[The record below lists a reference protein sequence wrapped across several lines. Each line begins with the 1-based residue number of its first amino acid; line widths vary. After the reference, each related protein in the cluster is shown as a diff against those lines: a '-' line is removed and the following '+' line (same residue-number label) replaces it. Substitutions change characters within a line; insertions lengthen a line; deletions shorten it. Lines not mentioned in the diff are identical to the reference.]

1 MTETQQ
7 QRTWPE
13 EVTGGRSQ
21 PGLPGTPV
29 PRAPDGVSA
38 RRPRGPPA
46 HNSESSGPRSQ
57 ELAPLSRALYS
68 RSGQDKTVTRELHA
82 RIAHVRTHTAYQT
95 RTCGC
100 SFLADKWRTRF
111 ESPPQTPDE
120 PTPRL
125 HSPHWTSCAG
135 TEHGLGRGGGS
146 QRGRPCLQ
154 GTPGICCRAL
164 CHRPSPRTRKP
175 TPWFSHLPP
184 MPSTSRPRGRVR
196 DPRTVRDSAGW
207 QGDGW
212 VPLRG
217 HGAAEVWGC
226 KQAPPPPTDRHRH
239 FQQVAPLGPPIQG
252 HWRRTPRLQKR
263 ELLTCP
269 LEPHSAQ
276 SLRARD
282 RGREH
287 LEAHTAP
294 GKGQLVVPL
303 RGRELPKPPSRDKVC
318 VTLGKP
324 ARAML
329 SP

>member
-1 MTETQQ
+1 MT
-7 QRTWPE
+7 
-13 EVTGGRSQ
+13 
-21 PGLPGTPV
+21 
-29 PRAPDGVSA
+29 
-38 RRPRGPPA
+38 
-46 HNSESSGPRSQ
+46 
-57 ELAPLSRALYS
+57 
-68 RSGQDKTVTRELHA
+68 
-82 RIAHVRTHTAYQT
+82 
-95 RTCGC
+95 
-100 SFLADKWRTRF
+100 
-111 ESPPQTPDE
+111 
-120 PTPRL
+120 
-125 HSPHWTSCAG
+125 PH
-135 TEHGLGRGGGS
+135 
-146 QRGRPCLQ
+146 
-154 GTPGICCRAL
+154 
-164 CHRPSPRTRKP
+164 
-175 TPWFSHLPP
+175 
-184 MPSTSRPRGRVR
+184 
-196 DPRTVRDSAGW
+196 SAGW